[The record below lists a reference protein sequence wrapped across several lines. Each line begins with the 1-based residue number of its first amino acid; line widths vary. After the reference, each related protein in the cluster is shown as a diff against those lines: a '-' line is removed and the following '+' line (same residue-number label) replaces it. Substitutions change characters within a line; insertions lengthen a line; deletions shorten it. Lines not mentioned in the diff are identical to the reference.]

1 MSAEEYLKTDELID
15 RINQLPKVFAIRS
28 DLYGIDIYADREEC
42 RDDDKDCR
50 WFMTIDPKAKSIAQ
64 PFGDNFEGWPEE
76 WLDPEFW
83 DITTEEASKV
93 IFDLNDEL
101 RDKIADLIDQYI
113 ATPVKERFPE
123 KKYRL
128 VAKRETSFHP
138 KYVSN
143 IITGFDELVFDLSI
157 DEKEARI
164 FSEKELNQIKKREPS
179 LALAIDTMK
188 EEIMTDEN

>member
-1 MSAEEYLKTDELID
+1 MKIDEAVNV
-15 RINQLPKVFAIRS
+15 INSTMTVRAKVDDGVMYINEKLNS
-28 DLYGIDIYADREEC
+28 
-42 RDDDKDCR
+42 DDD
-50 WFMTIDPKAKSIAQ
+50 WFMRISLCQSGWSAITAD
-64 PFGDNFEGWPEE
+64 FDNC
-76 WLDPEFW
+76 LD
-83 DITTEEASKV
+83 DDVDVT
-93 IFDLNDEL
+93 DLARVMDVVQRL
-101 RDKIADLIDQYI
+101 LD
-113 ATPVKERFPE
+113 TPVEERFPE

-128 VAKRETSFHP
+128 VAKRETSVHP